1 MLSDFFVSLFVLVHV
16 PNVVCVSVFSM
27 LEIHFGFH
35 YSLFIWKMGT
45 CLIEQLVY
53 QTVGHR
59 SNQWYEAY
67 DTKISII
74 FECIITP
81 LVSAYKVTKMYS
93 NSKLKE

>member
-1 MLSDFFVSLFVLVHV
+1 
-16 PNVVCVSVFSM
+16 
-27 LEIHFGFH
+27 
-35 YSLFIWKMGT
+35 MGT